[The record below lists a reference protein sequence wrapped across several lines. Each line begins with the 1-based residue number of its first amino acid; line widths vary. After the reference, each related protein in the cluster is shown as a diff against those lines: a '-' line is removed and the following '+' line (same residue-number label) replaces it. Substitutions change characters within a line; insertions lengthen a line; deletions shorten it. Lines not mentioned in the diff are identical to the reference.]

1 MYTDVHTYIFQHLRI
16 QYNSRSLNYFF
27 TSFVCVS
34 PEIDNI
40 FPKRSNLFIFG
51 HESRL
56 RTATPQVTRSAFRST
71 TSRCDPDNFREPTFV
86 PGDRPVMGWARA
98 RETC

>member
-40 FPKRSNLFIFG
+40 FPKDLLSSSLVMSPG
-51 HESRL
+51 CGLQLL
-56 RTATPQVTRSAFRST
+56 R
-71 TSRCDPDNFREPTFV
+71 
-86 PGDRPVMGWARA
+86 
-98 RETC
+98 